1 MNNLILI
8 LTSLFLFANPA
19 APLSERLH
27 NGDEAPL
34 FNTRDVR
41 GEKLKLRKLLK
52 EQDRVL
58 LVFMRHAWCPV
69 CNLRSHELMERYE
82 ELKAANYEVVVVY
95 ESPQEQLIRYVEDHE
110 LPFKVVADPSGELY
124 RSYKVERNPEKMKAA
139 MQDKKLL
146 AHIEEG
152 KKSYKK
158 DFRSYMAKGEKPD
171 ALIPADFVLDHDG
184 NILEAY
190 YGKTL
195 DDHLPLENLLAAK
208 K

>member
-1 MNNLILI
+1 MNNLILM
-8 LTSLFLFANPA
+8 LTGFFLFAQQ
-19 APLSERLH
+19 APLSDRLH
-27 NGDEAPL
+27 SGDEAPL
-34 FNTRDVR
+34 FNTTEVR

-52 EQDRVL
+52 EQERVL

-124 RSYKVERNPEKMKAA
+124 RSYKIERNPDKLKAA
-139 MQDKKLL
+139 MQDEKTL
-146 AHIEEG
+146 AHIEKG

-171 ALIPADFVLDHDG
+171 ALIPADFVLDHKG
-184 NILEAY
+184 NILQAY

-195 DDHLPLENLLAAK
+195 DDHLPLEELIGAEK
-208 K
+208 

>member
-1 MNNLILI
+1 MNNLILM
-8 LTSLFLFANPA
+8 LTGLFLFAQQ

-27 NGDEAPL
+27 SGDEAPL
-34 FNTRDVR
+34 FNTTEVR

-124 RSYKVERNPEKMKAA
+124 RSYKVERNPEKLKAA
-139 MQDKKLL
+139 MQDEKTL
-146 AHIEEG
+146 AHIEKG

-171 ALIPADFVLDHDG
+171 ALIPADFVLDHKG
-184 NILEAY
+184 NILQAY

-195 DDHLPLENLLAAK
+195 DDHLPLEELIGAQK
-208 K
+208 

>member
-1 MNNLILI
+1 MNNLILM
-8 LTSLFLFANPA
+8 LTGFFLFAQQ

-27 NGDEAPL
+27 IGDEAPL
-34 FNTRDVR
+34 FNTTEVR

-52 EQDRVL
+52 EQERVL

-124 RSYKVERNPEKMKAA
+124 RSYKVERNPEKMKEA
-139 MQDKKLL
+139 MQNEKTL
-146 AHIEEG
+146 AHIEKG
-152 KKSYKK
+152 KKSFKHNFK
-158 DFRSYMAKGEKPD
+158 SYMAKGEKSD
-171 ALIPADFVLDHDG
+171 ALIPADFVLDHKG
-184 NILEAY
+184 NILQAY

-195 DDHLPLENLLAAK
+195 DDHLPLEELIGPEK
-208 K
+208 